1 MGLDYLSIYAC
12 KTWMIFIMAWFQKGS
27 NLLVNLAIDRGEIED
42 SSHEILRGKKLFSL
56 NKMGENNHITSGIS
70 GIYI

>member
-1 MGLDYLSIYAC
+1 
-12 KTWMIFIMAWFQKGS
+12 MAWFQKGS